1 VERRIALRGAALGA
15 AGGLAVAAAVGLAG
29 LDRWWVGLGVALIGI
44 LISLLI
50 HRTRNT
56 PPALLIERRAP
67 ASRNL
72 LITAHELATS
82 PKQGYV
88 PSLVFSEATRL
99 VERLDPA
106 EFFPARNALGALA
119 AATAVWLLIITRHAL
134 PVNVPGLN
142 SPMSSSAAPAVQS
155 FSVTVT
161 PPPYTGRKAET
172 FRDPSRIEALAGSRI
187 TFGIRANADRLA
199 LETLDSRDTL
209 AATDGRFSPVLTAT
223 ADGFISVQPL
233 AGVRAGTR
241 RLIGLTVLPD
251 AAPQV
256 KITAPGH
263 DLLLPDGKR
272 SIALSIDA
280 EDDIGLASLK
290 LRYTKVSGSGERFT
304 FTEGEVPLSLSRT
317 DARRW
322 KAAATW
328 KLDPLALDAGD
339 MVVYRAVV
347 ADARP
352 GVPPIES
359 DAFIAEIA
367 SPGGEA
373 APGFAVDPEQDRYA
387 VSQQMVI
394 LKTERLIAKR
404 ASLSTEDFQ
413 NESAQ
418 IAAEQRKV
426 RAEFVF
432 MLGGELADDPSLSA
446 SMTDLNEEAEAEGEA
461 DLLAGRAANAGHI
474 ALLRAIRAMSRA
486 AASLTTNEPT
496 TALPYERTALTAL
509 ESAFSRARILLRALT
524 TRERLDLSRRMTG
537 SLTDAV
543 RDIRP
548 RAEPQLDSRTTALR
562 RVLAEIAAGPS
573 SAQASELAERVLRID
588 ASSKAMQGVA
598 DQLNRAAGAL
608 SSNLGEDAKK
618 SLDQAATALAAE
630 LRSGLPASPHE
641 AAGAADAR
649 LNGAL
654 ADALR
659 RNAGARP

>member
-1 VERRIALRGAALGA
+1 L
-15 AGGLAVAAAVGLAG
+15 
-29 LDRWWVGLGVALIGI
+29 
-44 LISLLI
+44 
-50 HRTRNT
+50 
-56 PPALLIERRAP
+56 
-67 ASRNL
+67 
-72 LITAHELATS
+72 
-82 PKQGYV
+82 
-88 PSLVFSEATRL
+88 
-99 VERLDPA
+99 
-106 EFFPARNALGALA
+106 
-119 AATAVWLLIITRHAL
+119 
-134 PVNVPGLN
+134 
-142 SPMSSSAAPAVQS
+142 
-155 FSVTVT
+155 
-161 PPPYTGRKAET
+161 T
-172 FRDPSRIEALAGSRI
+172 FA
-187 TFGIRANADRLA
+187 IRANADHLA

-209 AATDGRFSPVLTAT
+209 AASDGRFSPALTAT
-223 ADGFISVQPL
+223 ADGFVALQPL
-233 AGVRAGTR
+233 AGVRPGAR

-251 AAPQV
+251 VSPQV

-272 SIALSIDA
+272 SIALAIDA

-304 FTEGEVPLSLSRT
+304 FTEGEVPLSLSRL

-322 KAAATW
+322 KATATW
-328 KLDPLALDAGD
+328 KLDPLALESGD
-339 MVVYRAVV
+339 MVVYRAIV

-352 GVPPIES
+352 GAVPTES

-404 ASLSTEDFQ
+404 ASLSTEEFQ

-432 MLGGELADDPSLSA
+432 MLGGELADDPAAAA
-446 SMTDLNEEAEAEGEA
+446 SMTELNEEAEAEGEA

-486 AASLTTNEPT
+486 AASLTTNEPA

-548 RAEPQLDSRTTALR
+548 RAAPQLDSRTTALR
-562 RVLAEIAAGPS
+562 RALAEIAAGPS
-573 SAQASELAERVLRID
+573 GAQAAELAERVLRID

-608 SSNLGEDAKK
+608 STNRNDDARQA
-618 SLDQAATALAAE
+618 LDRAATALAGE
-630 LRSGLPASPHE
+630 LRTGLPASPIDV
-641 AAGAADAR
+641 GSAADAR
-649 LNGAL
+649 MNGAL

-659 RNAGARP
+659 RNTGARP